1 MTPRIV
7 LWSMVA
13 IVIVAVI
20 YFAKPAHAWE
30 GTVGMI
36 VGTEIGEGN
45 TGVYM
50 ENLQEGGYRIVFIS
64 NTDNDPRVIKI
75 IHMVEITTTKKVRGK
90 NQKVTRFKKVVEYK
104 LKTETE

>member
-7 LWSMVA
+7 LWSMIM
-13 IVIVAVI
+13 IVIASVI

-45 TGVYM
+45 TGVYI

-64 NTDNDPRVIKI
+64 NTDNDPRVTKI
-75 IHMVEITTTKKVRGK
+75 IHMIPILSGRGK
-90 NQKVTRFKKVVEYK
+90 DQKVTRFKKVVEYK
-104 LKTETE
+104 TKTN